1 MTRLASYEGI
11 LLIVLV
17 ALVAANA
24 VASPFFLT
32 LGNQINLVQLSGEK
46 IIVALVMT
54 FVIVNGEIDLSVA
67 SIMGLAA
74 CAFGWMVHAGVD
86 AHFAV
91 VVALGIGLLCG
102 AFNALFIVR
111 FGIPSLV
118 VTLATMIAFRGIA
131 RILVEDRG
139 IGDFPDWFDALG
151 QAGVVGP
158 FPLSMILFAAGAVA
172 AGVVLQRTAF
182 GRKVYFIGL
191 NRDVATYSGVDVAR
205 IKTVIFVASGL
216 VSALAGLLY
225 AARLG
230 SIRGDIANGFELD
243 IITMVL
249 LGGISIFG
257 GSGTIVG
264 TVLAILIVL
273 NLRNGMA
280 LANMTGH
287 IQTGVLGVLLIL
299 SVMVPHLK
307 ALVGKVRA
315 HES

>member
-1 MTRLASYEGI
+1 MKLASYEGV
-11 LLIVLV
+11 LLVVLV
-17 ALVAANA
+17 ALVAMNA

-74 CAFGWMVHAGVD
+74 CAFGWMTQEGV
-86 AHFAV
+86 AAPAAV
-91 VVALGIGLLCG
+91 AVAMGIGVLCG

-118 VTLATMIAFRGIA
+118 VTLATMIAFRGIS

-151 QAGVVGP
+151 QAGLIGP
-158 FPLSMILFAAGAVA
+158 FPLSMIIFTLGAVA
-172 AGVVLQRTAF
+172 AGVILQRSAF

-191 NRDVATYSGVDVAR
+191 NKDVAAYSGVDVGR
-205 IKTVIFVASGL
+205 IKATIFVASGA

-243 IITMVL
+243 VITMVL

-307 ALVGKVRA
+307 ALVARVRA
-315 HES
+315 HGE

>member
-1 MTRLASYEGI
+1 MKRLASYEGI

-17 ALVAANA
+17 MLVAANA

-67 SIMGLAA
+67 SVMGLAA
-74 CAFGWMVHAGVD
+74 CTFGWMVQAGVS
-86 AHFAV
+86 APLAIV
-91 VVALGIGLLCG
+91 LVLLIGALCG
-102 AFNALFIVR
+102 AFNALWIVR

-139 IGDFPDWFDALG
+139 IGDFPAWFDALG
-151 QAGVVGP
+151 QAGFVGP
-158 FPLSMILFAAGAVA
+158 FPLSMVIFAGGAVV
-172 AGVVLQRTAF
+172 AGVILQRSAF
-182 GRKVYFIGL
+182 GRKVYFIGS
-191 NRDVATYSGVDVAR
+191 NRAVAEYSGVDVAR
-205 IKTVIFVASGL
+205 IKTMIFVASGF

-257 GSGTIVG
+257 GSGTVVG

-307 ALVGKVRA
+307 AVFARVRA

>member
-1 MTRLASYEGI
+1 MKSYEGV

-24 VASPFFLT
+24 IASPFFLT
-32 LGNQINLVQLSGEK
+32 LGNQVNLVQLSGEK

-74 CAFGWMVHAGVD
+74 CVFGWMVQAGVD
-86 AHFAV
+86 AHLAV
-91 VVALGIGLLCG
+91 VMALGIGVLCG

-118 VTLATMIAFRGIA
+118 VTLATMIAFRGVA
-131 RILVEDRG
+131 RIVVEDRG
-139 IGDFPDWFDALG
+139 IGDFPNWFDALG

-158 FPLSMILFAAGAVA
+158 FPLSMIIFVVGAVV
-172 AGVVLQRTAF
+172 AGVILQRAAF

-191 NRDVATYSGVDVAR
+191 NRDVAAYSGVDVGR
-205 IKTVIFVASGL
+205 IKATIFVASGA

-243 IITMVL
+243 VITMVL

-257 GSGTIVG
+257 GSGTITG

-280 LANMTGH
+280 LANFTGH
-287 IQTGVLGVLLIL
+287 IQTGVLGVLLIG

-307 ALVGKVRA
+307 ALVGRVRA
-315 HES
+315 HGG